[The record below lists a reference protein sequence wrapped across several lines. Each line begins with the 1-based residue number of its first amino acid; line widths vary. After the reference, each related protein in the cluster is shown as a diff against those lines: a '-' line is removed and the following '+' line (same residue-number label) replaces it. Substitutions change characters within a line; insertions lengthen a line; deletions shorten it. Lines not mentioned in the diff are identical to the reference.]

1 MTPVSP
7 SSTISPKGASSPW
20 IKGSYYRLFYQ
31 INVANAYLRET
42 TEDKLDARGCDA
54 SLKASIKTWRAEARF
69 LRALSYEYA
78 LDLYRNVPFVDE
90 NSPIG
95 SIPPKQ
101 IMAADL
107 FNWIEKE
114 LTECVEDML
123 EPTVGYSHGT
133 TDMPTKLPRGHSCHA
148 CTLMRRLT
156 SARTNIPNVS
166 RMLRK

>member
-1 MTPVSP
+1 M
-7 SSTISPKGASSPW
+7 
-20 IKGSYYRLFYQ
+20 
-31 INVANAYLRET
+31 
-42 TEDKLDARGCDA
+42 
-54 SLKASIKTWRAEARF
+54 
-69 LRALSYEYA
+69 SYEYA

-123 EPTVGYSHGT
+123 EPTVGYSQDYGHANKAAAWALLSRLYLNAETYVGQNKYT
-133 TDMPTKLPRGHSCHA
+133 ECITYAKKVIETGYQLEPVYVDMFKADNHLSNEMIFPVRYEGDQTMTWGGMTAFLCWG
-148 CTLMRRLT
+148 LRRL
-156 SARTNIPNVS
+156 
-166 RMLRK
+166 RKKSMPKEHGRV

>member
-1 MTPVSP
+1 M
-7 SSTISPKGASSPW
+7 
-20 IKGSYYRLFYQ
+20 
-31 INVANAYLRET
+31 
-42 TEDKLDARGCDA
+42 
-54 SLKASIKTWRAEARF
+54 IKTWRAEARF

-123 EPTVGYSHGT
+123 EPTVGYSQ
-133 TDMPTKLPRGHSCHA
+133 DYGHANKAAAWALLS
-148 CTLMRRLT
+148 RLYLNAET
-156 SARTNIPNVS
+156 YVGQNIS
-166 RMLRK
+166 T